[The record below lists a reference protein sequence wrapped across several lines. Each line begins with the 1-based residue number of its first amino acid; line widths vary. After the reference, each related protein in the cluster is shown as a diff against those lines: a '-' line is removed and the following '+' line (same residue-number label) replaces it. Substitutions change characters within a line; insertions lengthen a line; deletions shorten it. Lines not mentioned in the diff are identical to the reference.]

1 MEASRAVK
9 PVFDFDFNKYMEN
22 LQPAQKSLEFE
33 INEEG
38 VFNAIFLVQTRI
50 GRRD

>member
-1 MEASRAVK
+1 MET
-9 PVFDFDFNKYMEN
+9 VFDFDFNKYMEN

-38 VFNAIFLVQTRI
+38 VFNAIAFGSNSNWTT
-50 GRRD
+50 